1 MSLRE
6 ICRGRWG
13 SVIMAVLAKQVCPAV
28 DFIAEQK
35 PGDKAKLM
43 ALFERYAEYG
53 PIPNREKFK
62 KVADNLFEFKSFQL
76 RMFCYQKGRQ
86 LVLTHGVKK
95 KRDDLRPADI
105 ERAKRIRNEYE
116 GIQITFG
123 KAGITK

>member
-1 MSLRE
+1 
-6 ICRGRWG
+6 
-13 SVIMAVLAKQVCPAV
+13 MAVLAKQVCPAV